1 MSKKKILIPLIIFST
16 ILTTCSVYTYQML
29 YAPNFLINSPSK
41 RVIIH
46 NDINFKELSDV
57 LIEDTIV
64 NDILS
69 FSFLSKVMDYQKNI
83 KEGSY
88 VINSNMSNYDL
99 ISMLRSGNQT
109 PVNITFSYARKI
121 EDLATIITKNLKMD
135 KDQFLDYLKTN
146 EENLMGYNYDN
157 IITIFLPD
165 TYQVY
170 WNISEE
176 NLIKR
181 MKREYS
187 IFWNQ
192 ERKEKLN
199 RIGLNLK
206 EFSTLASIVSSE
218 TNDVDE
224 AKKIA
229 GVYINRLKNNWK
241 LQSCPT
247 LIYAS
252 NDFNI
257 KRVLTKHINIE
268 SPYNTYKY
276 KGLPPGPIKMTSKI
290 MIDATLNYRNHKY
303 FFFCLDE
310 DFSGRHVFST
320 NLKDHN
326 IAARKIQNQLNKRKI
341 Y

>member
-1 MSKKKILIPLIIFST
+1 
-16 ILTTCSVYTYQML
+16 
-29 YAPNFLINSPSK
+29 
-41 RVIIH
+41 
-46 NDINFKELSDV
+46 
-57 LIEDTIV
+57 
-64 NDILS
+64 
-69 FSFLSKVMDYQKNI
+69 
-83 KEGSY
+83 
-88 VINSNMSNYDL
+88 
-99 ISMLRSGNQT
+99 
-109 PVNITFSYARKI
+109 
-121 EDLATIITKNLKMD
+121 
-135 KDQFLDYLKTN
+135 
-146 EENLMGYNYDN
+146 MGYNYDN

-170 WNISEE
+170 WNISVE

-181 MKREYS
+181 MKKEYS
-187 IFWNQ
+187 IFWNN

-199 RIGLNLK
+199 KIGLNLK

-218 TNDVDE
+218 TNNLKE

-276 KGLPPGPIKMTSKI
+276 KGLPPGPICI
-290 MIDATLNYRNHKY
+290 VDPRVIDAVLNYSKH
-303 FFFCLDE
+303 
-310 DFSGRHVFST
+310 DFIFMCAKPSYSGYHNFSST
-320 NLKDHN
+320 NKEHEKYKKMYTTWLSQE
-326 IAARKIQNQLNKRKI
+326 KIN
-341 Y
+341 